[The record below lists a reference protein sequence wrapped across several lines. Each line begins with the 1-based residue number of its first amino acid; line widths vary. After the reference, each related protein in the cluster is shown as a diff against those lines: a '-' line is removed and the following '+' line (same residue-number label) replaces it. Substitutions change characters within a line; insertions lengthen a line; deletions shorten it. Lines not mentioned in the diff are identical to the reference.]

1 MESLVIRVRVERR
14 VLVVYQE
21 DQVNQVYRALK
32 VHQEIRDQS
41 ASQVCKV
48 AQVLVELMVRTV
60 SMVNKG
66 HKVQLE

>member
-41 ASQVCKV
+41 ASQVSKV
-48 AQVLVELMVRTV
+48 AQVLVELMVWMV